1 MRKRSEKPIGCF
13 LPLLNSRQVAEINP
27 ALASVCFVIP
37 THTTLVMMIC
47 WTRQVCCTAI
57 FCWKTFWQNTCIM
70 MMILNQLLAVS
81 TKRACGIEFFGSS
94 AIIQLSKVMKVK
106 H

>member
-47 WTRQVCCTAI
+47 CTAI
-57 FCWKTFWQNTCIM
+57 FCWKTFWQNTFMM